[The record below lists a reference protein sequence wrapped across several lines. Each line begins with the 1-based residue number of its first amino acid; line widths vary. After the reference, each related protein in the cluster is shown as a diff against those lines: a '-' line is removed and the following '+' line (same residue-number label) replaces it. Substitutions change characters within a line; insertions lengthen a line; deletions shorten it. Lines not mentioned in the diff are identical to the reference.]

1 MAAMVV
7 MMCGEL
13 MPHAISSSASVL
25 LLGEI
30 DQVLTKRATEMAAS
44 AAAADGAADG
54 GKMIL
59 LISSDGAK
67 FELSEA
73 AASLSKTLGN
83 MIEDDCATN
92 GAIPLANVAA
102 DILAMVVEY
111 CNKHAAAANAS
122 GQEELIR
129 KFDAEFVSIDRKKLF
144 GLINAANFLN
154 MPCLLELTCQRAADL
169 IKDMMPEQV
178 REVFGIENDFTPE
191 EEAEVRNENAWA
203 YEISPRATNRSASE
217 FVPSV
222 RVQAQQQSTGP
233 ACSTRNKPTSMA
245 AANEG
250 ADAGDSKILL
260 ISSDGQHFQVTESEA
275 SMSKL
280 VSNMIEDEC
289 TENGVP
295 LPNVASNVLAK
306 VLEYCKKHAA
316 AATAEDIAVK
326 DQELK
331 SFDAS
336 FIDVDNTML
345 FGLILAANYFNVPS
359 LLDLAC
365 QHMADL
371 IKGKTVQEIRDTF
384 GIIKTDSVSE
394 FVNLWL
400 HPYIQTA
407 KTNNFQ
413 TIQLQR
419 NANRFVINK
428 LGRTHLIDQK
438 FTPLFSKRATEMASA
453 AAADV
458 AADGKKMILLVSSD
472 GVKFELSEAAAS
484 LSKTLGNMIE
494 DDCATNGAIPL
505 ANVAADILAKVV
517 EYCNKHAAAAAA
529 KASGEEELRRFDA
542 EFVNIDRKKLFG
554 LINAA
559 NFLNMPCL
567 LELTCQRAADLIKD
581 MMPEQVRE
589 VFGIENDFTPEEE
602 AEVRNENAWAYE
614 MSSAHRNQSIS

>member
-1 MAAMVV
+1 MFGLNKEAR
-7 MMCGEL
+7 
-13 MPHAISSSASVL
+13 
-25 LLGEI
+25 I

-384 GIIKTDSVSE
+384 GI
-394 FVNLWL
+394 
-400 HPYIQTA
+400 
-407 KTNNFQ
+407 
-413 TIQLQR
+413 R